1 METINYTVEQSFIAL
16 FHTAMEEK
24 DPTTIFRQLEQGK
37 GYGIE
42 AGVYV
47 RFASFWYEVEP
58 LHSVMRP
65 DCLALDVGWP
75 MIIVPWYGGMDKL
88 FPFGEFCDRFDAWLA
103 EYYYPKHP
111 EHKDDVAA
119 ALAGLRAYLAGQP
132 QATGLPP
139 LDPDRF
145 YLDVD
150 EKGPQPDMAVL
161 LEYLLEAAQANS
173 CAPTGI
179 TCWSDV
185 YPEEPDDST
194 DRAAFLT
201 MTTRLTPAEPQRYQ
215 EFFQRLGHYLDTA
228 YYPLYPDQQPQI
240 EQLVTNLQNTLTI
253 PG

>member
-1 METINYTVEQSFIAL
+1 MESIDYTIEQSLGYL
-16 FHTAMEEK
+16 FFTAMDEK
-24 DPTTIFRQLEQGK
+24 DPTTIFRQMEQGK
-37 GYGIE
+37 GYMEE
-42 AGVYV
+42 AGVYI

-65 DCLALDVGWP
+65 DCLAFGIGWP
-75 MIIVPWYGGMDKL
+75 MFINPWYGSMWKL
-88 FPFGEFCDRFDAWLA
+88 FPFNEFCDRFDAWLA

-111 EHKDDVAA
+111 EKRDEITT
-119 ALAGLRAYLAGQP
+119 LIAGLRAYLAEQP
-132 QATGLPP
+132 QPAGLPP
-139 LDPDRF
+139 LDPDQF
-145 YLDVD
+145 YLDID
-150 EKGPQPDMAVL
+150 EEGPQPDMAVL
-161 LEYLLEAAQANS
+161 LEYLIEAAQAGS

-201 MTTRLTPAEPQRYQ
+201 MTTRLTPEEPQRYQ

-228 YYPLYPDQQPQI
+228 YYPSRPDQQPRI

-253 PG
+253 PE